1 MGVQDVI
8 AIGVAIA
15 AAVWVL
21 RIFTKSFNGENG
33 CGCAGKPSDTGESS
47 CSAKPRTG
55 LRQQPLVPL
64 ENVGRP
70 DATDSRAD
78 DANGDG

>member
-8 AIGVAIA
+8 AIGVAVA

-21 RIFTKSFNGENG
+21 RMFTRTFSGESG
-33 CGCAGKPSDTGESS
+33 CGCANKQSAANQPP

-64 ENVGRP
+64 ESIGRP
-70 DATDSRAD
+70 KPTEPSDRDH
-78 DANGDG
+78 

>member
-8 AIGVAIA
+8 AIGVAVA

-21 RIFTKSFNGENG
+21 RMFTKSFSGENG
-33 CGCAGKPSDTGESS
+33 CGCAGKPSETGTSS

-55 LRQQPLVPL
+55 LRQRPLVPL

-70 DATDSRAD
+70 DKAESRD
-78 DANGDG
+78 GDANNDR